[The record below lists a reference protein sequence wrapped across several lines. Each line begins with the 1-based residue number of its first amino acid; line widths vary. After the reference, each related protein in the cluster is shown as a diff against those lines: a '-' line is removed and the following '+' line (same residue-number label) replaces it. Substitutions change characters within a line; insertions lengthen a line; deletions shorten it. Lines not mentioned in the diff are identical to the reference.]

1 MITFKVGSA
10 NDLDWLRPL
19 WVEVHAHHQAS
30 MPELAPYVDNET
42 SWSSRRRLY
51 ATLLKKD
58 DTILLLASGR
68 GELCGYALAHVLEAE
83 STWAAD
89 TWVTKP
95 RIGEI
100 ESLVVSPSMR
110 GAGVGTRML
119 HELARRL
126 AKLGVYDLIVG
137 VLPGNDGAIRL
148 YEREGYRRTWMYMS
162 RFASHAPT
170 DDCSGG

>member
-1 MITFKVGSA
+1 MSDAEITFKVGSV
-10 NDLDWLRPL
+10 NDLDGLRPL
-19 WVEVHAHHQAS
+19 WIEVHAHHQAS
-30 MPELAPYVDNET
+30 MPELAPYVDHKT
-42 SWSSRRRLY
+42 SWSSRHRLY
-51 ATLLKKD
+51 ETLLEKD
-58 DTILLLASGR
+58 DTILLLAKGR
-68 GELCGYALAHVLEAE
+68 GELCGYAIAHVLEAE

-89 TWVTKP
+89 TWATKS

-100 ESLVVSPSMR
+100 ESLVVLPSMR

-119 HELARRL
+119 RDLAQRL

-162 RFASHAPT
+162 RFVSHPPNP
-170 DDCSGG
+170 